1 MTRIVFETEPDV
13 DEYGDTIIYI
23 PREIIRNNNYF
34 LEEDGNTSW
43 RIRVT
48 IEKI

>member
-1 MTRIVFETEPDV
+1 MTRIVFETEIEG
-13 DEYGDTIIYI
+13 DEWAEPIIRI
-23 PREIIRNNNYF
+23 PRDIFEVNNHF
-34 LEEDGNTSW
+34 LEEDDNTSW